1 MAEVKPITLQY
12 EDGTTYTLEFS
23 AQTVADGERAG
34 LIISQIMDKPVT
46 LVPLLFFFA
55 FKMHHPSI
63 SKKKTDS
70 ILFDDLGGLSQAMQE
85 RLIELYL
92 APVNE
97 LGNEGGTKN
106 PTMKVE
112 M

>member
-34 LIISQIMDKPVT
+34 LIYSQIMDKPVS

-63 SKKKTDS
+63 SKKKTDKT
-70 ILFDDLGGLSQAMQE
+70 LYEDLGGLTEAMQE

-92 APVNE
+92 EPMNS
-97 LGNEGGTKN
+97 LGNDGAVKN
-106 PTMKVE
+106 PTLTVE